1 MLLEEGDLILVNH
14 SSMPAY
20 QNYLYRI
27 EELSVSQD
35 HRVSIIARLYSD
47 VQYPEQPVAKTVPLI
62 RSNAWQTTTLPAI
75 NNLVVTRLPNAG
87 NTARIQFR
95 FPSAIDEPYVRVFAR
110 RRDPVTGEFIDA
122 ALVDT
127 GLILYPD
134 ASNNGAV
141 EIPGLV
147 TGSIVELVPFTSTG
161 LRGQSVTAAIPRL
174 TTDTIALTRI
184 ENIDTD
190 RLIGRDT
197 AGTGSPEVI
206 TLSQALDFVGSAAQ
220 GDLLYRGASTWT
232 RLAAGT
238 RGRYLQTAGA
248 SADPSWASSVVFRN
262 VLINGDMRVSQRGTS
277 FTNATLVTN
286 VNRGYTLDRWFI
298 QSEGPSATFAGDI
311 INVNQSTN
319 APAEAAGLFES
330 RINSI
335 ELDPVTGI
343 TTRKFGIAQIVEQR
357 NCRHLRGATASLSF
371 KARVSATSI
380 GDVRAV
386 VLAWTGTADGTAATN
401 LLSSWGAGAA
411 LPTWVSTMTQCNVN
425 ANPSYTPPNLNVTS
439 SWATYRIENISIPNT
454 MNNLVVFIWNNDR
467 DYSAADSL
475 FITDVQL
482 EPGSVATE
490 FEYLPYEVQEERCA
504 RYLPRGVVGP
514 LEHFF
519 GGGNP
524 FIREPTPPNG
534 NGAFSAPV
542 ILINFSTRARVRPT
556 GVTWTPSHFQMYSL
570 VEGQAGFFDATEISS
585 ANHGYIN
592 SVLRIRCLVTP
603 PSTYAS
609 FQPGS
614 VVFLVQN
621 NATLDRPMLF
631 TGCEL

>member
-1 MLLEEGDLILVNH
+1 
-14 SSMPAY
+14 
-20 QNYLYRI
+20 
-27 EELSVSQD
+27 
-35 HRVSIIARLYSD
+35 
-47 VQYPEQPVAKTVPLI
+47 
-62 RSNAWQTTTLPAI
+62 
-75 NNLVVTRLPNAG
+75 
-87 NTARIQFR
+87 
-95 FPSAIDEPYVRVFAR
+95 
-110 RRDPVTGEFIDA
+110 
-122 ALVDT
+122 
-127 GLILYPD
+127 
-134 ASNNGAV
+134 
-141 EIPGLV
+141 
-147 TGSIVELVPFTSTG
+147 
-161 LRGQSVTAAIPRL
+161 
-174 TTDTIALTRI
+174 
-184 ENIDTD
+184 
-190 RLIGRDT
+190 
-197 AGTGSPEVI
+197 
-206 TLSQALDFVGSAAQ
+206 
-220 GDLLYRGASTWT
+220 
-232 RLAAGT
+232 
-238 RGRYLQTAGA
+238 
-248 SADPSWASSVVFRN
+248 
-262 VLINGDMRVSQRGTS
+262 
-277 FTNATLVTN
+277 
-286 VNRGYTLDRWFI
+286 
-298 QSEGPSATFAGDI
+298 
-311 INVNQSTN
+311 
-319 APAEAAGLFES
+319 
-330 RINSI
+330 
-335 ELDPVTGI
+335 
-343 TTRKFGIAQIVEQR
+343 
-357 NCRHLRGATASLSF
+357 
-371 KARVSATSI
+371 
-380 GDVRAV
+380 
-386 VLAWTGTADGTAATN
+386 
-401 LLSSWGAGAA
+401 
-411 LPTWVSTMTQCNVN
+411 VN

-556 GVTWTPSHFQMYSL
+556 GVTWTPSHFQVYSL